1 MKELPTPKT
10 QKQEVLYELIRN
22 RTISYENFNY
32 MQGYRM
38 RMSELR
44 RHLHIISTPDKRTNK
59 YGNHYIMMYH
69 TLPES
74 EVEKAVKLY
83 LSMQK
88 NNEKG

>member
-1 MKELPTPKT
+1 MKDLPIPKT

-59 YGNHYIMMYH
+59 YGNHYVMMYH

-88 NNEKG
+88 NKEKS